1 LWKIYLLL
9 LGVYSLW
16 GHALHFRAGYT
27 NQQVEMASKVQK
39 PAVATT
45 PQVTPFFAAAMKRRL
60 AIHTCDGCETRAAA
74 VVKMEE
80 GANMI
85 YSLGGAQAAR
95 NPLRTAD
102 RGYIL

>member
-1 LWKIYLLL
+1 
-9 LGVYSLW
+9 
-16 GHALHFRAGYT
+16 
-27 NQQVEMASKVQK
+27 MASKVQK

-45 PQVTPFFAAAMKRRL
+45 QQVTPFFAAAMKGRL
-60 AIHTCDGCETRAAA
+60 TIHTCDGCQTRAAA

-80 GANMI
+80 GTKMI
-85 YSLGGAQAAR
+85 SSLGGPQAAR